1 MPHGELVTEDMI
13 KLAKGNTVTGRVI
26 ELMTKSSDRD
36 VFFRVKLSLLQ
47 DDIVNHDRF
56 LERDLDEAFVI
67 D

>member
-1 MPHGELVTEDMI
+1 MTEDMI